1 MAFTMPATPRS
12 ATTSEGYNSV
22 GSASGG
28 MVTGGSGGTRTR
40 SMRGV
45 GVVFRNGNPMAN
57 AKVMSLPGSATTR
70 TSSTLP
76 RMSARQ
82 LQQPIP
88 HATPSFL
95 RPNSA
100 FIQPSTVP
108 VTASQLLNHQGRQ
121 GFQPHGVPP
130 PPLSSSSAS
139 GIAMTSTFLPPNGGS
154 VPPPLPPR
162 TYEMSDK
169 DMDELCKKV
178 TDHALQD
185 GERKFEA
192 ARGVSVVGIKKGESR
207 VVLWAQIVQ
216 FAGGIQEDFFTDLF

>member
-12 ATTSEGYNSV
+12 ATSSGGYN
-22 GSASGG
+22 SGG

-40 SMRGV
+40 SLRGA
-45 GVVFRNGNPMAN
+45 GVVIRSNGNPLAN
-57 AKVMSLPGSATTR
+57 AKGMSLPGSATTR

-100 FIQPSTVP
+100 FIQPSMVP
-108 VTASQLLNHQGRQ
+108 VTASQLLNHQVGS
-121 GFQPHGVPP
+121 FQPHAIPP

-139 GIAMTSTFLPPNGGS
+139 AIAMPSSFLPPSGGS

-185 GERKFEA
+185 GE
-192 ARGVSVVGIKKGESR
+192 
-207 VVLWAQIVQ
+207 
-216 FAGGIQEDFFTDLF
+216 